1 MSHDIEKYRA
11 RSSAVEHF
19 GDIEGVIGSNP
30 IAPTKIKHILNLFY
44 VHKN

>member
-30 IAPTKIKHILNLFY
+30 IAPTI
-44 VHKN
+44 